1 MKTKTA
7 SGYRQPMTTDRYV
20 RRGGPLSQIY
30 PGNLSSLNQAMKDC
44 VSASRF
50 LPDITFRL
58 MAVQDGESQLIRLF
72 KAGRDITTADD
83 LIDEDEED

>member
-1 MKTKTA
+1 
-7 SGYRQPMTTDRYV
+7 
-20 RRGGPLSQIY
+20 
-30 PGNLSSLNQAMKDC
+30 MKDC